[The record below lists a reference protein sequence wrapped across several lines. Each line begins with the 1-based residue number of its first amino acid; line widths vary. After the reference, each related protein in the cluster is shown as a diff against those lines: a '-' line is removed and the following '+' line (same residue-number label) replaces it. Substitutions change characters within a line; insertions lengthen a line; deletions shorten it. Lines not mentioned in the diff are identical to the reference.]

1 MCITKKRILSLLLT
15 LCMLTGLTPLSVF
28 AIGADEGTTIIDVP
42 QEAMVIVNGVYYGIS
57 KSWFETNNPTGKKL
71 SLSLEMPNSVTTIC
85 NDGLRDSWSSEKQ
98 QKGCI
103 TNYNYN
109 GDKKNDKYTIIN
121 IDFSSAE
128 NLTTIGEQAAMGIP
142 LAGVLD
148 LSHTKVETIGKSAF
162 KECTEITGV
171 ILPSTL
177 KNIGT
182 TSAGSVFYCCSGMQ
196 FVRTAGENSEAVF
209 DLPDKLEVI
218 GNQSF
223 YKCTGL
229 PANTAITIP
238 ATVTYVGSEVF
249 NYTPSITTITVKTKM
264 QVIMMPKRF
273 PTVPI
278 NMELETV

>member
-42 QEAMVIVNGVYYGIS
+42 QDAMVIVNGVYYGIS
-57 KSWFETNNPTGKKL
+57 KSWFEKCNPTGKKL

-98 QKGCI
+98 QNGCI
-103 TNYNYN
+103 TNYNYD
-109 GDKKNDKYTIIN
+109 GDQKYTYTDKYTIIN

-128 NLTTIGEQAAMGIP
+128 NLTTIGEQAAMRIP

-148 LSHTKVETIGKSAF
+148 LSNTKVETIGKNAF

-196 FVRTAGENSEAVF
+196 FVRTAGKNSEAVF
-209 DLPDKLEVI
+209 DLPDNLEVI

-238 ATVTYVGSEVF
+238 ASVTYVGSEVF
-249 NYTPSITTITVKTKM
+249 N
-264 QVIMMPKRF
+264 
-273 PTVPI
+273 
-278 NMELETV
+278 

>member
-42 QEAMVIVNGVYYGIS
+42 QEAMVIVDGIYYGIS
-57 KSWFETNNPTGKKL
+57 KDWFKTHNPTGEKL
-71 SLSLEMPNSVTTIC
+71 SLSLKMPNSVTTIY
-85 NDGLRDSWSSEKQ
+85 NDGLRDSWSYEKQ
-98 QKGCI
+98 QNGCI
-103 TNYNYN
+103 TDRNYDGD
-109 GDKKNDKYTIIN
+109 GDKKYTYTDKYTIIN

-128 NLTTIGEQAAMGIP
+128 SLTTIGEQAAMRIP

-148 LSHTKVETIGKSAF
+148 LSNTKVETIGKNAF

-177 KNIGT
+177 KKIGT

-196 FVRTAGENSEAVF
+196 FVRTAGKNSEAVF
-209 DLPDKLEVI
+209 DLPDNLEVI

-229 PANTAITIP
+229 PAKH
-238 ATVTYVGSEVF
+238 S
-249 NYTPSITTITVKTKM
+249 NYYPGFGDSCR
-264 QVIMMPKRF
+264 KRS
-273 PTVPI
+273 VQLYPI
-278 NMELETV
+278 HYDYYRKNI